1 MSDIQII
8 LIAFAAIIST
18 VLLVRIFSAQP
29 KKGKRGQVTN
39 IDDDLLRTCCG
50 DQAMADRLG
59 LIVRNINLGANIDP
73 GALAESKVH
82 NLRERLYT
90 S

>member
-1 MSDIQII
+1 
-8 LIAFAAIIST
+8 
-18 VLLVRIFSAQP
+18 
-29 KKGKRGQVTN
+29 
-39 IDDDLLRTCCG
+39 
-50 DQAMADRLG
+50 MADRLG

-73 GALAESKVH
+73 GALAQSKVH

>member
-8 LIAFAAIIST
+8 LIAFAAVIAT
-18 VLLVRIFSAQP
+18 ALLVRIFSEQP
-29 KKGKRGQVTN
+29 KKGNRGQVTN

-50 DQAMADRLG
+50 DQAMADRLVQHE
-59 LIVRNINLGANIDP
+59 LDRKPQLSRKRAAFL
-73 GALAESKVH
+73 ALAR
-82 NLRERLYT
+82 LRNDK